1 MTNRPVPRAL
11 LAIDAGVATTTVS
24 VIGRPADR
32 WRLLGSLAAPA
43 PALPDDLAAALIGR
57 VVADDRELGEAV
69 GLSIDAID
77 DLPRLEART
86 QPPQTLAVLGASRR
100 SVGLIE
106 AIAAR
111 TPWHVEA
118 ASPETHDPREMTE
131 LALRAEVAAL
141 VLGASEP
148 PGPDESSALDDLAAL
163 VTAVARRRPELQVVL
178 AGPIS
183 RRSAWRDGLADEAE
197 AVAPRLHEAPPLKVR
212 SGPDEPIRAVLEG
225 LLPRSTDTRYTAVRS
240 LISLADVL
248 QRRVELVE
256 LGLDG
261 GLRAMASPGVGDQG
275 PVAVAVRSARAGL
288 IELDPEQGAVDA
300 VLAWTIGSL
309 DRHRM
314 GDRLRDL
321 RTNPWA
327 DAAGEGARLRLA
339 AARSALSTLVDLTP
353 ELTAMP
359 APDLTI
365 AAGGVFSLAPGSA
378 VALTLADVVRRA
390 GATQLAIDHA
400 RLLGPLGTIDDPDE
414 RRSLVADLA
423 DDLLAPLGTI
433 VIVGGLPQVRRRG
446 APVGSIHLDHDGPD
460 VEHDLLAGDLAF
472 LDLAPGDWA
481 LATLTFRNVVRIG
494 RRTRRLSVPV
504 SGGLA
509 GVLVDLRDVPLRLPE
524 RRDRRRAALAAWG
537 ELAWPGETA

>member
-1 MTNRPVPRAL
+1 MTNPRIPRAL
-11 LAIDAGVATTTVS
+11 LAIDAGVATTAVS
-24 VIGRPADR
+24 VVGRPADR

-43 PALPDDLAAALIGR
+43 PAAPEDLAAVLVGR
-57 VVADDRELGEAV
+57 IVAGDPELAEAA
-69 GLSIDAID
+69 GLSIDAVD
-77 DLPRLEART
+77 DLPRLVART
-86 QPPQTLAVLGASRR
+86 EPPRTLAVLGASRR
-100 SVGLIE
+100 AVGLVE

-111 TPWHVEA
+111 TAWHVEA

-141 VLGASEP
+141 LLGASEP
-148 PGPDESSALDDLAAL
+148 PGPDESTALDDLAAL
-163 VTAVARRRPELQVVL
+163 VTAVARRRPELQIVL

-183 RRSAWRDGLADEAE
+183 NRSAWRDGLGEDAD
-197 AVAPRLHEAPPLKVR
+197 AVMERVHEAPPLKVR
-212 SGPDEPIRAVLEG
+212 SGPDEPIREVLEA
-225 LLPRSTDTRYTAVRS
+225 LLPRSSDTRYTAVRS

-248 QRRVELVE
+248 QRRVELIE

-261 GLRAMASPGVGDQG
+261 GLRALASPGVGDQG

-300 VLAWTIGSL
+300 VLSWTTGSL

-339 AARSALSTLVDLTP
+339 AARSALSRLVELTP

-365 AAGGVFSLAPGSA
+365 AAGGVFGLAPGSA
-378 VALTLADVVRRA
+378 VALALADVVRRA

-414 RRSLVADLA
+414 RRSLVSDVA
-423 DDLLAPLGTI
+423 DDLLAPIGTI
-433 VIVGGLPQVRRRG
+433 VIVGGLPQARRRG
-446 APVGSIHLDHDGPD
+446 APVGSIHLEHDGTES
-460 VEHDLLAGDLAF
+460 VHDLLAGDLAF
-472 LDLAPGDWA
+472 LDLAPGDRA

-509 GVLVDLRDVPLRLPE
+509 GVLVDLRDVPLRLPD

>member
-1 MTNRPVPRAL
+1 VTSRSIPRAL
-11 LAIDAGVATTTVS
+11 LAIDAGAATTTVS
-24 VIGRPADR
+24 VVGRPADR

-43 PALPDDLAAALIGR
+43 PASPDDLAAVLVGR
-57 VVADDRELGEAV
+57 LVAADPELAEAV

-77 DLPRLEART
+77 ELPRLSART
-86 QPPQTLAVLGASRR
+86 EKPRTLAVLGASRR
-100 SVGLIE
+100 AVGLIE
-106 AIAAR
+106 SIAAR
-111 TPWHVEA
+111 TPWHVEP

-131 LALRAEVAAL
+131 LALRADVSAL
-141 VLGASEP
+141 LLGASEP

-163 VTAVARRRPELQVVL
+163 VAAVARRRPELQIVL

-183 RRSAWRDGLADEAE
+183 GRGAWRDGLGEDAE
-197 AVAPRLHEAPPLKVR
+197 AVKARVREAPPLKVR
-212 SGPDEPIRAVLEG
+212 SGPDEPIREVLEG
-225 LLPRSTDTRYTAVRS
+225 LLPRSSDTRHTAVGT
-240 LISLADVL
+240 LVSLADVL
-248 QRRVELVE
+248 GRRIELIE

-300 VLAWTIGSL
+300 VLSWTTGSL

-314 GDRLRDL
+314 GDRLRDF

-327 DAAGEGARLRLA
+327 DAAGDGARLRLA
-339 AARSALSTLVDLTP
+339 AARSALARLVALTP

-365 AAGGVFSLAPGSA
+365 AAGGVFTLAPATA
-378 VALTLADVVRRA
+378 VAMAVADVVRRA

-414 RRSLVADLA
+414 RRSLISDLA
-423 DDLLAPLGTI
+423 DDLLAPIGTI
-433 VIVGGLPQVRRRG
+433 VVVGGLPQVRRRG
-446 APVGSIHLDHDGPD
+446 APVGSIELERDGPGA
-460 VEHDLLAGDLAF
+460 VHDLMAGDLAF
-472 LDLAPGDWA
+472 LDLAPGDRA

-504 SGGLA
+504 SGGIA

-524 RRDRRRAALAAWG
+524 RRDRRRLTLAAWG